1 MKLRFAPGIIY
12 RARSWTTCSVAN
24 AKGSATRN
32 SSVAS
37 CYQPSSCLVD
47 DNFYLGSVSRAVKC
61 LGRVRADVA
70 SSFWQHSSRVLINRT
85 RKSTD
90 GRSPLAGLTAMIDP
104 WLELV
109 RGLFVTEEVNATK
122 IANDTSHGWERHIVA
137 SIKSELMT
145 PPDQGTCLPCMHTGL
160 NSCRLW
166 ISTKAGPHL
175 G

>member
-70 SSFWQHSSRVLINRT
+70 SSFWQHSSKVLINRT

-104 WLELV
+104 WFELV

-122 IANDTSHGWERHIVA
+122 IANDTSQGWERHIVA
-137 SIKSELMT
+137 SIKI
-145 PPDQGTCLPCMHTGL
+145 G
-160 NSCRLW
+160 N
-166 ISTKAGPHL
+166 
-175 G
+175 